1 MAEIF
6 YGPGGTAYQT
16 IAVSARGRAGAAD
29 LGDGR
34 VRVRVEPASDAIASA
49 MTSELVGWTKPTS
62 SNCRFS
68 IVVSGH
74 DRAATE
80 AQARLVLG
88 LAEPEPA
95 PTPTVT
101 LAGCAQQ
108 ARDLATAL
116 EALRG

>member
-16 IAVSARGRAGAAD
+16 IAVSARGRAGTAN

-34 VRVRVEPASDAIASA
+34 VRVRVEPATDAIASA

-62 SNCRFS
+62 SNRRFS
-68 IVVSGH
+68 LVVSH

-80 AQARLVLG
+80 ALARLVLG

-95 PTPTVT
+95 PAT